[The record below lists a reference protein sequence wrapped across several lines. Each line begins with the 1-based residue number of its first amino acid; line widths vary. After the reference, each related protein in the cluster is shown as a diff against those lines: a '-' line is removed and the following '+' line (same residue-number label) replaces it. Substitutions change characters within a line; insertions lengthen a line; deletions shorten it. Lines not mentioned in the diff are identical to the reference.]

1 MSKVNIL
8 IDISEDLNNLH
19 KVQMFDFAEVIV
31 DDGEVELMDKEDFNY
46 MLEQSY
52 KLIYNI
58 LESNKYTFKDVV
70 SLVVSK
76 RILNEIKGYDIKRCE
91 RFFNM
96 FNEFKNR

>member
-76 RILNEIKGYDIKRCE
+76 EY
-91 RFFNM
+91 
-96 FNEFKNR
+96 